1 MIESADGYS
10 LSQWSN
16 KNIPKN
22 EVVLYTHRSISF
34 NEFRTLPTDFL
45 KYINLENKDEIDK
58 NDLIIDEIKQYDPKY
73 IIFYD
78 NDFKNSKIFNCTQ
91 NLVFYEKNVGK
102 KAIRNIL
109 F

>member
-1 MIESADGYS
+1 MNA
-10 LSQWSN
+10 
-16 KNIPKN
+16 
-22 EVVLYTHRSISF
+22 SF

-78 NDFKNSKIFNCTQ
+78 NDFKNLKFHRTQ
-91 NLVFYEKNVGK
+91 NSKSFMK
-102 KAIRNIL
+102 KMLAK
-109 F
+109 